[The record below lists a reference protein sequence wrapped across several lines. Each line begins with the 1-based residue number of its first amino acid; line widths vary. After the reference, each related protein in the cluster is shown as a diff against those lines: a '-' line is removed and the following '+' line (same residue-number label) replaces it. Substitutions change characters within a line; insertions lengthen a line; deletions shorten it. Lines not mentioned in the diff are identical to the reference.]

1 MNYAIDSL
9 NHLQLMMHMSMLFV
23 LVALILMML
32 MFVFQSNI
40 NPSDWLEEQEYNL
53 ALWESFVYNKTN
65 VYLNE
70 HGHVLGYT
78 LAPAVLHNHEGQ
90 TSHSARRAAVV
101 AACKGMSS

>member
-9 NHLQLMMHMSMLFV
+9 NQLDFIIHSGMMGMSIMLAFT
-23 LVALILMML
+23 ML
-32 MFVFQSNI
+32 MFMFQPNI

-53 ALWESFVYNKTN
+53 ALWELFVYNKTN